1 MFTIKN
7 LTTLLFSLFASAA
20 FASETPPI
28 SQQELL
34 TALKAPNHNIVLLDV
49 RSAKE
54 YENGHLV
61 DAINVSHNTVA
72 EKLSQL
78 SQYKNST
85 VVVHCRS
92 GRRAAFSED
101 ILIKN
106 GFNNIRHLTGD
117 MNGWL
122 DAKLPIVKGK

>member
-92 GRRAAFSED
+92 GRRAAFAED
-101 ILIKN
+101 VLIKN